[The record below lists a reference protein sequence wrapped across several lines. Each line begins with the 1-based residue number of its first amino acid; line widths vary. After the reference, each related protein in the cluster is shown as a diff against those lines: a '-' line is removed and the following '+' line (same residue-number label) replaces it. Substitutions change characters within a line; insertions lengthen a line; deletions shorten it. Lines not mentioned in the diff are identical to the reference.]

1 MNGIKSINMDDLT
14 IFVNDIKL
22 NIRVAVIIETDAG
35 YIFEKDPKWYYYFI
49 VGGRIKINETS
60 SEAAQREIYEELGIE
75 LKNFILKAIAENFF
89 EENNIKYQEICFYYR
104 CKINGTMQLPEKYYA
119 LTVDEIRK
127 NNIRP
132 IFIYNIISSKDNDIM
147 HIILRE

>member
-1 MNGIKSINMDDLT
+1 MNEIRRIDMDDLT

-22 NIRVAVIIETDAG
+22 NIRVAVIIETDKG

-60 SEAAQREIYEELGIE
+60 LEAAKREIYEELGIE
-75 LKNFILKAIAENFF
+75 LENFTLKAIAENFF
-89 EENNIKYQEICFYYR
+89 EENNIKYQEICFYYW
-104 CKINGTMQLPEKYYA
+104 CKINGTLQLPEEYYA
-119 LTVDEIRK
+119 LNIDEIK
-127 NNIRP
+127 NNNIRP
-132 IFIYNIISSKDNDIM
+132 IFLYNIISSKDNNIM